1 MPLGRKAPNAY
12 HDAVHVCLDI
22 QSAISQRAGVG
33 RYTKLLVEHL
43 AVQPPADTSL
53 GLFYFDFQRKG
64 VPFAPAGTAQ
74 RACRWIPGRYV
85 QKAWKTVGWPPFNWF
100 AGPADVYH
108 FPNFIRPPLS
118 RGASVVTIHDLAFLR
133 LPETIEE
140 RNLAYLTAQ
149 IRQTVQRANA
159 IITVSRFT
167 ARELQELLAVP
178 AARVHAVHSGLDP
191 AMHVPAESDVRDL
204 RRRLNLPGPYLLT
217 VGTLEPRKN
226 IPFLLEVFERLEK
239 VEVDLV
245 IAGRRG
251 WKYEPIL
258 ARLQQSPRRARI
270 HLVEDLDERDLPALY
285 GGAELFVLPSLYEGF
300 GFPPLES
307 MACGTPAVVS
317 TGGSLPEVC
326 GDAAVVIPEFDAA
339 LWAQEIRALLEA
351 PGRLDALCQRG
362 FSHARGFSWAET
374 ARQTWQVY
382 QAALTDHQHRVY
394 EKVPGYEI

>member
-1 MPLGRKAPNAY
+1 
-12 HDAVHVCLDI
+12 
-22 QSAISQRAGVG
+22 
-33 RYTKLLVEHL
+33 
-43 AVQPPADTSL
+43 
-53 GLFYFDFQRKG
+53 
-64 VPFAPAGTAQ
+64 
-74 RACRWIPGRYV
+74 
-85 QKAWKTVGWPPFNWF
+85 
-100 AGPADVYH
+100 VYH

-118 RGASVVTIHDLAFLR
+118 HGASVVTIHDLAFLR

-140 RNLAYLTAQ
+140 RNLAYLQAH
-149 IRQTVQRANA
+149 IRNTVQRANA

-167 ARELQELLAVP
+167 AQEAQELLQVP
-178 AARVHAVHSGLDP
+178 AARLHPIHSGLDP
-191 AMHVPAESDVRDL
+191 SLHVPAETEVRDL
-204 RRRLNLPGPYLLT
+204 RRRLNLPRPYLLT

-226 IPFLLEVFERLEK
+226 LPFLLEVYERLER
-239 VEVDLV
+239 VDVDLV

-258 ARLQQSPRRARI
+258 ARLQQQPAARPASTSW
-270 HLVEDLDERDLPALY
+270 RTSASSDLPALY

-326 GDAAVVIPEFDAA
+326 ARRGGGHPGVRRRRAGRRRSGPCWRRPAAWTPCASAA
-339 LWAQEIRALLEA
+339 SRTRA
-351 PGRLDALCQRG
+351 R
-362 FSHARGFSWAET
+362 FSWAET

-382 QAALTDHQHRVY
+382 QAALTDQRRRVY

>member
-1 MPLGRKAPNAY
+1 
-12 HDAVHVCLDI
+12 VHVCLDI
-22 QSAISQRAGVG
+22 QSAITQRAGVG

-43 AVQPPADTSL
+43 AMHPPADTSL

-64 VPFAPAGTAQ
+64 VPFAPAGATQ
-74 RACRWIPGRYV
+74 RACRWMPGRIA
-85 QKAWKTVGWPPFNWF
+85 QMAWKSCSWPPFNWF
-100 AGPADVYH
+100 AGAADVYH

-118 RGASVVTIHDLAFLR
+118 HGASVVTIHDLAFLR

-140 RNLAYLTAQ
+140 RNLAYLQAH
-149 IRQTVQRANA
+149 IRNTVQRANA

-167 ARELQELLAVP
+167 AQEAQELLQVP
-178 AARVHAVHSGLDP
+178 AARLHPIHSGLDP
-191 AMHVPAESDVRDL
+191 SLHVPAETEVRDL
-204 RRRLNLPGPYLLT
+204 RRRLNLPRPYLLT

-226 IPFLLEVFERLEK
+226 LPFLLEVYERLER
-239 VEVDLV
+239 VDVDLV

-258 ARLQQSPRRARI
+258 TRLERSPRRPHI
-270 HLVEDLDERDLPALY
+270 HLVEDLGEQDLPALY

-317 TGGSLPEVC
+317 SGGSLPEVC
-326 GDAAVVIPEFDAA
+326 AEAAVVMEDFDADR
-339 LWAQEIRALLEA
+339 WAQEIRGLLEA
-351 PGRLDALCQRG
+351 PGRLDALRQRG
-362 FSHARGFSWAET
+362 FAHARTFSWAET

-382 QAALTDHQHRVY
+382 QAALTDQRRRVY